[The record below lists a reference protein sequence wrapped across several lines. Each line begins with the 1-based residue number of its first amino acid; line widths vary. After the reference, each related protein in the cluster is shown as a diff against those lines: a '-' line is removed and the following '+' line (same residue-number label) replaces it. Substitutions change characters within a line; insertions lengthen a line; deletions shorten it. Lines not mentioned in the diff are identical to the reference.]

1 MLSYNQLNN
10 YFTQL
15 PDAYKKYCI
24 VMTTKNIGKQKKMAL
39 LGGEYYFDV
48 ALFEE
53 NATVPLVYKTRYL
66 TMFISGKYVG
76 EGIVVLDHKW
86 KDTI

>member
-1 MLSYNQLNN
+1 MARSHFLQ
-10 YFTQL
+10 
-15 PDAYKKYCI
+15 KYE
-24 VMTTKNIGKQKKMAL
+24 KMAL

-66 TMFISGKYVG
+66 TMFISGTD
-76 EGIVVLDHKW
+76 ELSGIWLIIFPTLVCSSSDKSKSYFILNRILPQVSNQ
-86 KDTI
+86 